1 MKSGGIHRISQT
13 MRGNILGLIAIF
25 IALGGVAWAATA
37 PKNSVVSKSI
47 RNGQVKA
54 VDVAADSLGGGQV
67 NEAALDSSVL
77 QRRVTADCD
86 PGAALDSIL
95 EDGGGNCEPFPTSLP
110 PSGSAGGDL
119 SGSYPDPDIAAGAV
133 GTAQIGALP
142 AARIFNPAPE
152 CVNQAIPGNGTLTV
166 LGFIAEEFDTAGL
179 HTTGCSGTPGR
190 LVAPVNGLYEV
201 SAALVWNGNT
211 TGTRF
216 LGIRKNGTDDLF
228 MVASRIP
235 ASADT
240 PEQSVTTLVKLAAGD
255 YVEALASQNSTSSI
269 TLDGGFKRTHMAMHW
284 VGPSS

>member
-1 MKSGGIHRISQT
+1 MQSGSIHRVSRAI
-13 MRGNILGLIAIF
+13 RGNVLGLVAIF
-25 IALGGVAWAATA
+25 IALGGFAWAATA

-47 RNGQVKA
+47 RNGQVKP
-54 VDVAADSLGGGQV
+54 VDVAADSLGGSQV
-67 NEAALDSSVL
+67 NEGALDSSVL

-95 EDGGGNCEPFPTSLP
+95 EDGGGNCEQFPTSLP
-110 PSGSAGGDL
+110 PSGPAGGDL
-119 SGSYPDPDIAAGAV
+119 SGSYPDPDIASGAV

-142 AARIFNPAPE
+142 AARILNPAPA
-152 CVNQAIPGNGTLTV
+152 CVNQSIPGDGTLTV

-179 HTTGCSGTPGR
+179 HATGCSGNPGR
-190 LVAPVNGLYEV
+190 LVAPVAGLYEV

-216 LGIRKNGTDDLF
+216 LGIRKNGDDDLF

-240 PEQSVTTLVKLAAGD
+240 PEQSVTTLVKLAQGD
-255 YVEALASQNSTSSI
+255 YVEALASQNSTASI
-269 TLDGGFKRTHMAMHW
+269 TLDGAYKRNHMTMHW
-284 VGPSS
+284 VGPAS